1 MTQCLIID
9 GDPSGR
15 QRLEAMLSRYGFDLA
30 VAESEEAAI
39 AQCRRTMPALIV
51 LDEGSGCTDAGAFIR
66 RLRRIT
72 GRPPKIIVSPRSRE
86 PRDIGRA
93 IWDGVA
99 ECLMKPYDEDILDL
113 KLRQTGVV

>member
-1 MTQCLIID
+1 MPQCLIID

-15 QRLEAMLSRYGFDLA
+15 ERLKAMLSRYGFELA
-30 VAESEEAAI
+30 VAETEDAAI
-39 AQCRRTMPALIV
+39 ARCRHAMPALIV
-51 LDEGSGCTDAGAFIR
+51 LDEGTGCADAGAFLR
-66 RLRRIT
+66 RLRRLA
-72 GRPPKIIVSPRSRE
+72 GRPPKVIVSPRSRE

-99 ECLMKPYDEDILDL
+99 EYLMKPYDEDILDL

>member
-1 MTQCLIID
+1 MAQCLIID
-9 GDPSGR
+9 GDRAGR

-30 VAESEEAAI
+30 VADDEDAAI
-39 AQCRRTMPALIV
+39 AQCRQAMPELIV
-51 LDEGSGCTDAGAFIR
+51 LDEGTGADAGTFIR
-66 RLRRIT
+66 RLRKIT

-99 ECLMKPYDEDILDL
+99 EYLMKPFDEDILDL
-113 KLRQTGVV
+113 KLRQTGVL